1 MFFSVNNLIFH
12 WLHQFIITSFHLSS
26 FISEIESD
34 HKDTSHVYMFHI
46 LKKLDI
52 YIINYLRFSAFI
64 SESSHYTSA
73 LEMSGRDGLGRKYY
87 NINVAVSFLFSLGL
101 DIKPADSN

>member
-12 WLHQFIITSFHLSS
+12 WLHQFIIISFHLSS

-52 YIINYLRFSAFI
+52 YII
-64 SESSHYTSA
+64 
-73 LEMSGRDGLGRKYY
+73 
-87 NINVAVSFLFSLGL
+87 
-101 DIKPADSN
+101 

>member
-12 WLHQFIITSFHLSS
+12 WLHQFIIISFHLSS

-34 HKDTSHVYMFHI
+34 HKDTSPVYMFHI

-52 YIINYLRFSAFI
+52 YII
-64 SESSHYTSA
+64 
-73 LEMSGRDGLGRKYY
+73 
-87 NINVAVSFLFSLGL
+87 
-101 DIKPADSN
+101 